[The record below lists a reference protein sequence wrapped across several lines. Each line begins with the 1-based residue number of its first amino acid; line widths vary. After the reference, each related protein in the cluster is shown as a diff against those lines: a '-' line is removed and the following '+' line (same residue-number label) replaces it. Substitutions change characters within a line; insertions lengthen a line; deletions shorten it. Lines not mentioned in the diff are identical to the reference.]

1 MAGSAE
7 DAKHIHESLD
17 AAFWD
22 IQRARRTVDYAIR
35 LIHEGEPDAK
45 NLAPSV
51 EAIRGSLDV
60 TRLALINSLTE
71 WRGYAQAREQG

>member
-1 MAGSAE
+1 MAGSAA
-7 DAKHIHESLD
+7 DAQHIHERLD

-22 IQRARRTVDYAIR
+22 IQRARRTVDDAIR

-60 TRLALINSLTE
+60 TRLALTILLEE
-71 WRGYAQAREQG
+71 WRGYAQAREQD

>member
-1 MAGSAE
+1 MAGSVA
-7 DAKHIHESLD
+7 DARDTYEHLD
-17 AAFWD
+17 SAFWD
-22 IQRARRTVDYAIR
+22 IMRARQAVDDAIR
-35 LIHEGEPDAK
+35 TIIEREPDAE
-45 NLAPSV
+45 NLTPSV

>member
-1 MAGSAE
+1 MAGSAA
-7 DAKHIHESLD
+7 DAQYIYERLD

-22 IQRARRTVDYAIR
+22 ILRARRSVDDAIR
-35 LIHEGEPDAK
+35 FINEQEPDAE

-60 TRLALINSLTE
+60 TRLALTILLEE

>member
-1 MAGSAE
+1 MAGSAA
-7 DAKHIHESLD
+7 DARDTYEHLD

-22 IQRARRTVDYAIR
+22 IMRARRAVDDAIR
-35 LIHEGEPDAK
+35 LIHEGEPNAK
-45 NLAPSV
+45 YLAPSV

>member
-7 DAKHIHESLD
+7 DAKFINDHLE

-22 IQRARRTVDYAIR
+22 ILNARQAVDDAIR
-35 LIHEGEPDAK
+35 LIHEREPDAK

-60 TRLALINSLTE
+60 TRLALVNSLTE